1 MKITNKQIRK
11 IIKEELQNALDEADE
26 FSPSQASSDEELA
39 AEALTS
45 DDPVTVKAVLD
56 KLQALKL
63 TQEMEIQGNT
73 YGFYVEGSFYD
84 AIINALDKKGRYV
97 EDDVSPVI
105 SKEGAQ
111 VTISEPYKKYYGDRV
126 KLPQGYHAIL
136 NFEV

>member
-1 MKITNKQIRK
+1 MKITNKQIRQ

-45 DDPVTVKAVLD
+45 DDPETVKAVLN
-56 KLQALKL
+56 KLQGLNL
-63 TQEMEIQGNT
+63 TPEMGIQGNT
-73 YGFYVEGSFYD
+73 YGFYVKGSFYD

-105 SKEGAQ
+105 SKGAQ